1 MATKT
6 GHLLLRSL
14 AIFREIADYLQ
25 NEEGDDELGKFF
37 GHINAYAVILI
48 DCLSPLDHGRS
59 RSSDLEPLFHLLLLK
74 LTTFFRF
81 SVLPEYESTL
91 PPSNHFRRL
100 TALVHYWGSA
110 EEHREKLSHTQ
121 QCLDFTSQE
130 QRAEMTLL
138 LRGCVATLL
147 SQSSDERPVA
157 AEHRAR
163 PKGGVKPLSVY
174 MGASTVFQALAASS
188 RACSAV
194 HNHNCAARLRLSTH
208 HKQEI
213 DQNEFEALITLSL
226 SCHIWQETRIQAVVP
241 GLPATRKAAVKFA
254 LPESSCEKVQNRRRR
269 RLAVIRL
276 CEQIEKL
283 KSKPLMRLNLVVEDG
298 KLWKDQ
304 SSRIEHPINQS
315 DTQLSLADIIKYRPA
330 SITEKVK
337 RVLAI
342 LLAYSV
348 LHLHATPWMRP
359 SNFRA
364 DYILFFGTSATIPLK
379 PYLQSEL
386 NETRYDSAHR
396 IDADELDPDD
406 LPSHPFPD
414 IVMLAILL
422 MEIYLIQPVESL
434 AEQVGMDFENLE
446 LVDDNTRYSIAIAVY
461 DRFKVDFPDNYR
473 QAIDRCLD
481 PNLGFDENDEELSPD
496 GLKMLIYDE
505 IVQPLEEEL
514 DQGFGNTIQIEKL
527 DEIAQTMDLSRWGQM
542 RQPKPV
548 SPMSTTPSTPDQSI
562 VRPEGS
568 ISISR
573 TSTFWASS
581 ERLVSSTG
589 SILSHRDYT
598 VGWICALP
606 KELAAAQALLDELHP
621 PLPQDTS
628 DLNNYTLGRMGAHNV
643 VMACLPS
650 GVMGTVSAAR
660 VASHMR
666 STFRWLRFGLMVGI
680 GGGVPGEKDI
690 RLGDVVVG
698 EPDGPFGGV
707 IQYDFGKTVQNGEF
721 LRTGSLNRPPD
732 LLLTAISRL
741 KADHYRNRAD
751 LSRHLSDMFER
762 YPHLSR
768 DFSYPGAKH
777 DILFE
782 SNYDHAAGAR
792 SSCDSCDPS
801 RLLHR
806 EPRNPY
812 SPHIHYG
819 LIASGNQVMR
829 DGKTREQ
836 LRNDLNVLCFE
847 MEAAG
852 IVDVFP
858 CLVVRGICDYS
869 DSHKNKIWQG
879 YAAATAA
886 AYAKELLGVISG
898 SQINNAERLGSF
910 QP

>member
-1 MATKT
+1 MAIQIC
-6 GHLLLRSL
+6 HLLLSSL
-14 AIFREIADYLQ
+14 AILRQVADYLQ
-25 NEEGDDELGKFF
+25 DGEGDNELGKFF
-37 GHINAYAVILI
+37 GHINAYGVILI
-48 DCLSPLDHGRS
+48 DCLSPLNHGRS
-59 RSSDLEPLFHLLLLK
+59 RSSDLEPLLHLLLMK
-74 LTTFFRF
+74 LTTFFRC

-91 PPSNHFRRL
+91 PASDHFRRL
-100 TALVHYWGSA
+100 TTLVYYWGSA
-110 EEHREKLSHTQ
+110 EELGEKLSRTQ
-121 QCLDFTSQE
+121 QCLDFTCQD

-147 SQSSDERPVA
+147 SRHSDEPPVA
-157 AEHRAR
+157 MERRAR
-163 PKGGVKPLSVY
+163 PKKGNKPLSVH

-188 RACSAV
+188 KACSAV
-194 HNHNCAARLRLSTH
+194 HSHDCAARLRLSTH
-208 HKQEI
+208 HKQDD
-213 DQNEFEALITLSL
+213 DQHEFEALVTLDL
-226 SCHIWQETRIQAVVP
+226 ACRTWQETRIQAVVP
-241 GLPATRKAAVKFA
+241 GLRARKKAAVRFA
-254 LPESSCEKVQNRRRR
+254 LPETSCEKVQHRRRR
-269 RLAVIRL
+269 RLAVVRL
-276 CEQIEKL
+276 YEQIEKL
-283 KSKPLMRLNLVVEDG
+283 QSKPLMRLNLVVEDG

-304 SSRIEHPINQS
+304 STRIERPINGS
-315 DTQLSLADIIKYRPA
+315 DTQLSLADIIKHRPA
-330 SITEKVK
+330 SMTEKVK
-337 RVLAI
+337 RVLAV

-348 LHLHATPWMRP
+348 LHLHGTPWLRP
-359 SNFRA
+359 SSFKA
-364 DYILFFGTSATIPLK
+364 DNILFFGTSATIPLK

-386 NETRYDSAHR
+386 YETDYGSAHR
-396 IDADELDPDD
+396 IDVNEVDPDD

-414 IVMLAILL
+414 IVRLAILL

-434 AEQVGMDFENLE
+434 AEQIGTDFEDWE
-446 LVDDNTRYSIAIAVY
+446 VTDDNTRYSIAIAVY

-481 PNLGFDENDEELSPD
+481 PNLGFDASDEEISPD
-496 GLKMLIYDE
+496 GLKMLIYDD

-514 DQGFGNTIQIEKL
+514 DQGFGNTIQIGKL
-527 DEIAQTMDLSRWGQM
+527 VEIAQTMDLSRWGQM

-548 SPMSTTPSTPDQSI
+548 SLEPTAPSTPDLNTARS
-562 VRPEGS
+562 EGS

-573 TSTFWASS
+573 SSTFWASS

-589 SILSHRDYT
+589 STLSHQDYT
-598 VGWICALP
+598 VGWICALS

-621 PLPQDTS
+621 PLPHDPS
-628 DLNNYTLGRMGAHNV
+628 DLNNYTLGCMGAHNV

-660 VASHMR
+660 VASNMR
-666 STFRWLRFGLMVGI
+666 STFKWLRFGLMVGI

-698 EPDGPFGGV
+698 EPNGPFGGV
-707 IQYDFGKTVQNGEF
+707 IQYDFGKTVENGEF

-741 KADHYRNRAD
+741 KADHYRNGAD
-751 LSRHLSDMFER
+751 LSRHLSSMFEK
-762 YPHLSR
+762 YPHLSS
-768 DFSYPGAKH
+768 DFSHPGAEH
-777 DILFE
+777 DVLFE
-782 SNYDHAAGAR
+782 SDYDHAAKSGA
-792 SSCDSCDPS
+792 SCHSCDLSK
-801 RLLHR
+801 LVHR
-806 EPRNPY
+806 GPRNSH

-829 DGKTREQ
+829 NGKTREQ

-858 CLVVRGICDYS
+858 CLVIRGICDYS

-879 YAAATAA
+879 YAAAAAA
-886 AYAKELLGVISG
+886 AYAKELLSVISG
-898 SQINNAERLGSF
+898 SQIDNAERLGSF

>member
-1 MATKT
+1 
-6 GHLLLRSL
+6 
-14 AIFREIADYLQ
+14 
-25 NEEGDDELGKFF
+25 
-37 GHINAYAVILI
+37 
-48 DCLSPLDHGRS
+48 
-59 RSSDLEPLFHLLLLK
+59 
-74 LTTFFRF
+74 
-81 SVLPEYESTL
+81 
-91 PPSNHFRRL
+91 
-100 TALVHYWGSA
+100 
-110 EEHREKLSHTQ
+110 
-121 QCLDFTSQE
+121 
-130 QRAEMTLL
+130 MTLL

-147 SQSSDERPVA
+147 SQHSDEPPVA
-157 AEHRAR
+157 AERRTR
-163 PKGGVKPLSVY
+163 PKKGTKPLSVY

-188 RACSAV
+188 KACSAV
-194 HNHNCAARLRLSTH
+194 HSHDGAARLRLSTH
-208 HKQEI
+208 HRQND
-213 DQNEFEALITLSL
+213 DQHEFEALVTLSL
-226 SCHIWQETRIQAVVP
+226 TCHIWQETRIQAIVP
-241 GLPATRKAAVKFA
+241 RPSATKKAAVKFA
-254 LPESSCEKVQNRRRR
+254 LPETSREKAQHRRRR
-269 RLAVIRL
+269 RLAVVRL

-283 KSKPLMRLNLVVEDG
+283 QSKPLMRLNLVVEEG

-304 SSRIEHPINQS
+304 SSRIERPFNRS
-315 DTQLSLADIIKYRPA
+315 DTQLSLADVIKHRPA
-330 SITEKVK
+330 SMTEKVK
-337 RVLAI
+337 RVLAV

-348 LHLHATPWMRP
+348 LHLHATPWLRP
-359 SNFRA
+359 SSFKA
-364 DYILFFGTSATIPLK
+364 DNILFFGISATIPLK

-386 NETRYDSAHR
+386 NETDYGSAHR

-422 MEIYLIQPVESL
+422 MEIYLTQPVMSL
-434 AEQVGMDFENLE
+434 AEQVDMDFEDWE
-446 LVDDNTRYSIAIAVY
+446 VIDDNMRYSIAIAVY

-481 PNLGFDENDEELSPD
+481 PNLGFDESDEELSPD
-496 GLKMLIYDE
+496 GLKMLIYDD

-527 DEIAQTMDLSRWGQM
+527 DEIAETMDLSRWGQM

-548 SPMSTTPSTPDQSI
+548 SPKSTAPSTPDLNTARS
-562 VRPEGS
+562 EGS
-568 ISISR
+568 ISVSR

-589 SILSHRDYT
+589 SILSHQDYT

-606 KELAAAQALLDELHP
+606 RELAAAQALLDELHP
-621 PLPQDTS
+621 PLPQDPS

-660 VASHMR
+660 VASNMR

-698 EPDGPFGGV
+698 EPNGPFGGV
-707 IQYDFGKTVQNGEF
+707 IQYDFGKTVQNGEL

-741 KADHYRNRAD
+741 KADHYRNGAD
-751 LSRHLSDMFER
+751 LSRHLSGMFEK
-762 YPHLSR
+762 YPHLSSE
-768 DFSYPGAKH
+768 FSHPGAEY
-777 DILFE
+777 DVLFE
-782 SNYDHAAGAR
+782 SDYDHAANAR
-792 SSCDSCDPS
+792 VSCHSCDLS
-801 RLLHR
+801 RQIHR
-806 EPRNPY
+806 EPRNSH

-819 LIASGNQVMR
+819 LIASGNKVMR
-829 DGKTREQ
+829 NGKTREE

-858 CLVVRGICDYS
+858 CLVIRGICDYS

-886 AYAKELLGVISG
+886 AYAKELLSVISG
-898 SQINNAERLGSF
+898 SQIDNAERLGSF
-910 QP
+910 QL